1 MTFQPITIADRE
13 AITAFTLGATY
24 SNCDFAFANMCS
36 WRFLYDS
43 EFAIDDG
50 FLFIRFYIEE
60 NAGRRLAYMTPIGHG
75 DLSAAVRK
83 LDDNNAMHGFGHPL
97 LLLGITPPA
106 RQELEVAC
114 PDEFTYMADRD
125 YFDYIYLRE
134 DLLTLHGKKLQAK
147 RNHANR
153 FRKEYTYTYVPLTAE
168 AAPCCM
174 ELERTWMRANTTDD
188 NADDLTNER
197 RSMAFA
203 LRNFDA
209 LGLIGGALVIDGR
222 IVAFTYGSPINT
234 STFGVHVEKA
244 DTNYEGIFSVINQE
258 FVAHIPE
265 AYTYINREEDLGLPG
280 LRRAKLSYNPA
291 VLLEKFGA
299 VKRR

>member
-1 MTFQPITIADRE
+1 MTFQPISLTDRD
-13 AITAFTLGATY
+13 AISAFTLNAPY

-36 WRFLYDS
+36 WRFLYDT
-43 EFAIDDG
+43 EYAIEDG

-60 NAGRRLAYMTPIGHG
+60 NAGRRLAYMIPIGHG
-75 DLSAAVRK
+75 DLPEAIRK
-83 LDDNNAMHGFGHPL
+83 LDENNHVNGFGHPL
-97 LLLGITPPA
+97 LVLGITPEA
-106 RQELEVAC
+106 RRELEAAC
-114 PDEFTYMADRD
+114 PNEFAYMADRD

-134 DLLTLHGKKLQAK
+134 ELLTLRGKKLQSK
-147 RNHANR
+147 RNHVNR

-168 AAPCCM
+168 TAPCCM
-174 ELERTWMRANTTDD
+174 ELERTWMRANATDD

-197 RSMAFA
+197 RSMDFA

-209 LGLIGGALVIDGR
+209 LGLTGGALVIDDH
-222 IVAFTYGSPINT
+222 IAAFTYGSPINRT
-234 STFGVHVEKA
+234 TFGVHVEKA
-244 DTNYEGIFSVINQE
+244 DTSYEGIFSVINQE

-280 LRRAKLSYNPA
+280 LRKAKLSYNPA

>member
-1 MTFQPITIADRE
+1 MTFHPISLADRE
-13 AITAFTLGATY
+13 VITAFTLGAPY

-60 NAGRRLAYMTPIGHG
+60 KGARRLSYMMPIGHG
-75 DLSAAVRK
+75 DLPEAIRK
-83 LDDNNAMHGFGHPL
+83 LDENNHVNGFDHPL

-106 RQELEVAC
+106 RQELEAAC
-114 PDEFTYMADRD
+114 PDEFAYMADRD

-134 DLLTLHGKKLQAK
+134 DLLTLRGKKLQSK

-153 FRKEYTYTYVPLTAE
+153 FRKEYAYSYLPLTAE
-168 AAPCCM
+168 TAPCCM
-174 ELERTWMRANTTDD
+174 ELERTWMRANATDD

-197 RSMAFA
+197 RSMDFA

-209 LGLIGGALVIDGR
+209 LGLTGGALLIDGH
-222 IVAFTYGSPINT
+222 IAAFTYGSPINAD
-234 STFGVHVEKA
+234 TFGVHVEKA